1 MESEITT
8 GDKSLLRQAIFC
20 EDYPTQQPRALEP
33 LNEETSLPAAL
44 RDGAMSETLVV
55 RIYAEL
61 HRIAQRELRREG
73 PALAVGPTL
82 LLHETYLNL
91 QAGDGISVPDQV
103 HFLACASRAM
113 RGLVIDYAHRQQAI
127 KRGTAFELTGLP
139 TNVPEDKVDSAQLQ
153 RVSDAVDELSAV
165 EPRLARVVNL
175 KYFSGFSLTD
185 IAALWGVSRP
195 TVQRDWQ
202 KARLFLH
209 HCLSAND
216 ADAVEP

>member
-1 MESEITT
+1 
-8 GDKSLLRQAIFC
+8 L
-20 EDYPTQQPRALEP
+20 TQKA
-33 LNEETSLPAAL
+33 SLPATL
-44 RDGAMSETLVV
+44 CDGVLSETLFV

-73 PALAVGPTL
+73 TALTVGPTM
-82 LLHETYLNL
+82 LLHETYLSL
-91 QAGDGISVPDQV
+91 RRRDGISFPDQV
-103 HFLACASRAM
+103 DFLAYASRAM
-113 RGLVIDYAHRQQAI
+113 RRLVIDYAHRQQAI
-127 KRGTAFELTGLP
+127 KRGAAFELTELP
-139 TNVPEDKVDSAQLQ
+139 SNVPEEKVDSAQLQ
-153 RVSDAVDELSAV
+153 RVSDAIDELSAV

-185 IAALWGVSRP
+185 IAVLWGESRP

-216 ADAVEP
+216 SDAVEP